1 MDTGIQGIKSM
12 FRHPD
17 LGLLII
23 RVAVGLIF
31 LFAGYTK
38 FTAGETT
45 LNTIGANIKYLG
57 LDVGTNNIST
67 LFFGL
72 LAAGSEAVGGLMLV
86 IGYMFR
92 TSSSFLFVT
101 MIVATLS
108 QMDSSVP
115 ELAEF
120 GFPMIMGLVVA
131 GLLFTGPGRFS
142 LQKD

>member
-1 MDTGIQGIKSM
+1 MDTGIQGIKSV

-38 FTAGETT
+38 FMAGETT

-57 LDVGTNNIST
+57 MAASSEAAG
-67 LFFGL
+67 GL
-72 LAAGSEAVGGLMLV
+72 LLV
-86 IGYMFR
+86 IGYLFR
-92 TSSSFLFVT
+92 TSTGFLLIT

-108 QMDSSVP
+108 QLDSSVP
-115 ELAEF
+115 ELADF

-131 GLLFTGPGRFS
+131 GLLFTGPGSFS
-142 LQKD
+142 LQKE

>member
-1 MDTGIQGIKSM
+1 MDTGIQGIKSV

-38 FTAGETT
+38 FMAGETT
-45 LNTIGANIKYLG
+45 LNMIGANIKYLG
-57 LDVGTNNIST
+57 MDVGTNNIST
-67 LFFGL
+67 IFFGV
-72 LAAGSEAVGGLMLV
+72 LAAGSETVGGLMLV

-92 TSSSFLFVT
+92 TSTAFLFVT

>member
-1 MDTGIQGIKSM
+1 MDTGIQGIKSV

-38 FTAGETT
+38 FMAGETT

-57 LDVGTNNIST
+57 MDVGTNNIST
-67 LFFGL
+67 IFFGV
-72 LAAGSEAVGGLMLV
+72 LAAGSETVGGLMLG

-92 TSSSFLFVT
+92 TSTAFLFVT